1 MLRTLEMENGVTQ
14 RWKPDDEPFRLA
26 RDEAN
31 DRQKRVFLH
40 KVHSKVV
47 ERWFL
52 LSLKAKYAGID
63 ITFHESYYVDHLLI
77 FFPHF
82 LGNCFFTVLTNVSAR
97 KSALS
102 IEITK

>member
-1 MLRTLEMENGVTQ
+1 MLRTLEMENGVAQ

-31 DRQKRVFLH
+31 DRQKQIFLH

-63 ITFHESYYVDHLLI
+63 ITLHESYVDHLLI
-77 FFPHF
+77 FFSA
-82 LGNCFFTVLTNVSAR
+82 FF
-97 KSALS
+97 
-102 IEITK
+102 